1 MSWLGAGIGAGIG
14 MMFGGPIGAAL
25 GAWVGGSFG
34 SGLKRMAE
42 AGIPLNRD
50 GAQAVFI
57 VALFSML
64 AKMAKADGQV
74 SKAEIQLV
82 DDFIKNNLRL
92 SGDDRQQAIKIF
104 QNAKDDEYSI
114 YDYAQQYRQ
123 LIRNQAMREMVY
135 RLLFAVAF
143 ADGELHPAEE
153 KILKDIPASLGLHDS
168 IFTAMFNEFARHG
181 GAPAGAG
188 GLKAHYDV
196 LGVSEDVSDRE
207 LKLAY
212 RRKAAEF
219 HPDKIA
225 SKGLPEEFMRH
236 AEDQM
241 KSVTVAY
248 DTIVAARKREAAASQ
263 A

>member
-25 GAWVGGSFG
+25 GAWVGSSFG
-34 SGLKRMAE
+34 SGLKKLSD
-42 AGIPLNRD
+42 AGITLNRD

-92 SGDDRQQAIKIF
+92 NAEDRQQAIKIF
-104 QNAKDDEYSI
+104 QNAKDDQFTI
-114 YDYAQQYRQ
+114 YDYARQYRQ

-153 KILKDIPASLGLHDS
+153 QILRRIPGDLGLHAS
-168 IFTAMFNEFARHG
+168 IFTAMFNEFGHRG
-181 GAPAGAG
+181 GATSTGN
-188 GLKAHYDV
+188 LQAHYDI
-196 LGVSEDVSDRE
+196 LECSPDASDKE

-212 RRKAAEF
+212 RRKAAEY

-225 SKGLPEEFMRH
+225 SKGLPDEFMRH

-248 DTIVAARKREAAASQ
+248 DTIVAARKRQAAVDQ
-263 A
+263 V

>member
-25 GAWVGGSFG
+25 GAWVGSSFG
-34 SGLKRMAE
+34 SGLKRLSE
-42 AGIPLNRD
+42 AGVTLNRD
-50 GAQAVFI
+50 GAQTVFI

-74 SKAEIQLV
+74 SKEEIQLV

-92 SGDDRQQAIKIF
+92 AAEDRQEAIKIF
-104 QNAKDDEYSI
+104 QNAKDDNYSI
-114 YDYAQQYRQ
+114 YDYARQFRQ

-153 KILKDIPASLGLHDS
+153 RILRDIPEALGLHSS
-168 IFTAMFNEFARHG
+168 IFTAMFNEFGQRGAATSG
-181 GAPAGAG
+181 GS
-188 GLKAHYDV
+188 LQAHYDV
-196 LGVSEDVSDRE
+196 LECSPEVSDKE

-225 SKGLPEEFMRH
+225 SKGLPEAFMRH

-241 KSVTVAY
+241 KSITVAY
-248 DTIVAARKREAAASQ
+248 DTIVAARKRQAAVNEA
-263 A
+263 

>member
-25 GAWVGGSFG
+25 GAWVGSSFG
-34 SGLKRMAE
+34 SGLKKLNE
-42 AGIPLNRD
+42 AGVTLNRE
-50 GAQAVFI
+50 GAQTVFI

-74 SKAEIQLV
+74 SKAEVRLV

-92 SGDDRQQAIKIF
+92 NAEDRQQAIKIF
-104 QNAKDDEYSI
+104 QNAKDDQFSI
-114 YDYAQQYRQ
+114 YDYANQYRQ

-153 KILKDIPASLGLHDS
+153 QILRRIPEALGLHAS
-168 IFTAMFNEFARHG
+168 IFTSMFNEFSHGSSGARG
-181 GAPAGAG
+181 DA
-188 GLKAHYDV
+188 LQTHYDV
-196 LGVSEDVSDRE
+196 LGCTPEVDDRE

-225 SKGLPEEFMRH
+225 AKGLPEEFMRH

-241 KSVTVAY
+241 KSITVAY
-248 DTIVAARKREAAASQ
+248 DTIVAARKRQAAVDQ
-263 A
+263 V

>member
-34 SGLKRMAE
+34 SGLKKLSE
-42 AGIPLNRD
+42 AGVTLNRD
-50 GAQAVFI
+50 GAQTVFI

-74 SKAEIQLV
+74 SKAEIQLIE
-82 DDFIKNNLRL
+82 DFISNNLRL
-92 SGDDRQQAIKIF
+92 NAEDRKQAIKIF
-104 QNAKDDEYSI
+104 QNAKDDNFSI
-114 YDYAQQYRQ
+114 YDYANQYRQ

-153 KILKDIPASLGLHDS
+153 QILRRIPEALGLHES
-168 IFTAMFNEFARHG
+168 IFTAMFNEFGR
-181 GAPAGAG
+181 GAAGASGTG
-188 GLKAHYDV
+188 GLQAHYDI
-196 LGVSEDVSDRE
+196 LECSPDVSDRE

-219 HPDKIA
+219 HPDKMA

-248 DTIVAARKREAAASQ
+248 DTIVAARKRQAAVERA
-263 A
+263 

>member
-25 GAWVGGSFG
+25 GAWVGSSFG
-34 SGLKRMAE
+34 SGLKKMAD
-42 AGIPLNRD
+42 AGITLNRD
-50 GAQAVFI
+50 GAQTVFI
-57 VALFSML
+57 VTLFSML

-74 SKAEIQLV
+74 SKAEIQLIE
-82 DDFIKNNLRL
+82 DFIKNNLRL
-92 SGDDRQQAIKIF
+92 TGEDREQAIKIF
-104 QNAKDDEYSI
+104 QNAKSDSYSI
-114 YDYAQQYRQ
+114 YDYAEQYRQ

-153 KILKDIPASLGLHDS
+153 KILRQIPASLGLHES
-168 IFTAMFNEFARHG
+168 IFSAMFQEFGR
-181 GAPAGAG
+181 GAAGHSG
-188 GLKAHYDV
+188 GLQAHYDI
-196 LGVSEDVSDRE
+196 LECSPDANDRE

-219 HPDKIA
+219 HPDKLA
-225 SKGLPEEFMRH
+225 AKGLPDEFMRH

-241 KSVTVAY
+241 KSITVAY
-248 DTIVAARKREAAASQ
+248 DTIVAARKREAAVN
-263 A
+263 

>member
-34 SGLKRMAE
+34 SGLKKLSD
-42 AGIPLNRD
+42 AGVTLNRE
-50 GAQAVFI
+50 GAQTVFI

-74 SKAEIQLV
+74 SKAEIALV
-82 DDFIKNNLRL
+82 DDFINNNLRL
-92 SGDDRQQAIKIF
+92 NAEDRKQAIKIF
-104 QNAKDDEYSI
+104 QNAKDDDFSI
-114 YDYAQQYRQ
+114 YDYANQYRQ

-153 KILKDIPASLGLHDS
+153 QILRKIPESLGLHGS
-168 IFTAMFNEFARHG
+168 IFTAMFNEFAHRAP
-181 GAPAGAG
+181 GASGDT
-188 GLKAHYDV
+188 LQAHYDI
-196 LGVSEDVSDRE
+196 LECTADASDKE

-212 RRKAAEF
+212 RRKAAEY

-225 SKGLPEEFMRH
+225 SKGLPDEFMRH

-241 KSVTVAY
+241 KSITVAY
-248 DTIVAARKREAAASQ
+248 DTIVAARKRQAAVDRA
-263 A
+263 

>member
-25 GAWVGGSFG
+25 GAWVGSSFS
-34 SGLKRMAE
+34 SGLQRA
-42 AGIPLNRD
+42 AGAAGKLNRD
-50 GAQAVFI
+50 GAQTVFI
-57 VALFSML
+57 VTLFSML

-74 SKAEIQLV
+74 SKAEVRFIE
-82 DDFIKNNLRL
+82 DFMDNNLRL
-92 SGDDRQQAIKIF
+92 SAEDRKQAIKIF
-104 QNAKDDEYSI
+104 QNAKTDNYTI
-114 YDYAQQYRQ
+114 YDYAGQYQQ
-123 LIRNQAMREMVY
+123 LVRNQAMREMVY
-135 RLLFAVAF
+135 RLLFAVAY
-143 ADGELHPAEE
+143 ADGELHASEE
-153 KILKDIPASLGLHDS
+153 EILRRIPEYLGLDAS
-168 IFTAMFNEFARHG
+168 IFAAMQGEFGRR
-181 GAPAGAG
+181 APSSTVS
-188 GLKAHYDV
+188 LEQHYAI
-196 LGVSEDVSDRE
+196 LGCSPDTSDRE

-248 DTIVAARKREAAASQ
+248 DTIVEARKRKAAATS
-263 A
+263 

>member
-25 GAWVGGSFG
+25 GAWVGSSFG

-42 AGIPLNRD
+42 AGVTLNRD
-50 GAQAVFI
+50 GAQTVFI

-82 DDFIKNNLRL
+82 EDFIKHNLRL
-92 SGDDRQQAIKIF
+92 SPEDRQQAIKIF
-104 QNAKDDEYSI
+104 QNAKDDQYTI
-114 YDYAQQYRQ
+114 YDYAQQFRQ

-153 KILKDIPASLGLHDS
+153 QILKQIPASLGLHES
-168 IFTAMFNEFARHG
+168 IFTAMFNEFAQNG
-181 GAPAGAG
+181 GAPASGTS
-188 GLKAHYDV
+188 LKAHYDT
-196 LGVSEDVSDRE
+196 LGVSADVSDRD

-248 DTIVAARKREAAASQ
+248 DAIVAARKREAAVNQ

>member
-25 GAWVGGSFG
+25 GAWVGSSFS
-34 SGLKRMAE
+34 SGLKKLSE
-42 AGIPLNRD
+42 QGIPLNRD
-50 GAQAVFI
+50 GAQTVFI

-74 SKAEIQLV
+74 SKAEVQLI
-82 DDFIKNNLRL
+82 DDFINNNLRL
-92 SGDDRQQAIKIF
+92 NAEDRQQAIKIF
-104 QNAKDDEYSI
+104 QNAKSDQFSI
-114 YDYAQQYRQ
+114 YDYARQYRQ

-153 KILKDIPASLGLHDS
+153 QILRKIPEELGLHAS
-168 IFTAMFNEFARHG
+168 IFTAMFNEFGHG
-181 GAPAGAG
+181 GPATSEGS
-188 GLKAHYDV
+188 LKAHYDV
-196 LGVSEDVSDRE
+196 LECSPDVSDRE

-225 SKGLPEEFMRH
+225 SKGLPDEFMRH

-241 KSVTVAY
+241 KSITVAY
-248 DTIVAARKREAAASQ
+248 DTIVAARKREAAVNQ

>member
-25 GAWVGGSFG
+25 GAWIGSSFS
-34 SGLKRMAE
+34 SGLQRVTGA
-42 AGIPLNRD
+42 AGKLNRD

-57 VALFSML
+57 VTLFSML

-74 SKAEIQLV
+74 SRAEVRFIE
-82 DDFIKNNLRL
+82 DFMENNLRL
-92 SGDDRQQAIKIF
+92 SAEDRKQAIKIF
-104 QNAKDDEYSI
+104 QNAKSDKYSI
-114 YDYAQQYRQ
+114 YDYAAQYRQ
-123 LIRNQAMREMVY
+123 LVHNQAMREMVY
-135 RLLFAVAF
+135 RVLFAVAH
-143 ADGELHPAEE
+143 ADGELHASEE
-153 KILKDIPASLGLHDS
+153 EILRRIPEYLGLHAS
-168 IFTAMFNEFARHG
+168 IFAAMQGEFER
-181 GAPAGAG
+181 GAPASSAAS
-188 GLKAHYDV
+188 LEQHYAV
-196 LGVSEDVSDRE
+196 LDCTPETSDRD

-248 DTIVAARKREAAASQ
+248 DTIVEARKRKAAATT
-263 A
+263 

>member
-25 GAWVGGSFG
+25 GAWVGSSFG
-34 SGLKRMAE
+34 SGLKRLSE
-42 AGIPLNRD
+42 AGVTLNRD
-50 GAQAVFI
+50 GVQTVFI

-74 SKAEIQLV
+74 SKAEIQLIE
-82 DDFIKNNLRL
+82 DFINNNLRL
-92 SGDDRQQAIKIF
+92 KGEDRQQAIKIF
-104 QNAKDDEYSI
+104 QNAKNDDFSI
-114 YDYAQQYRQ
+114 YDYANQYRQ

-153 KILKDIPASLGLHDS
+153 EILRKIPASLGLHES
-168 IFTAMFNEFARHG
+168 IFSAMFNEFTHRSPG
-181 GAPAGAG
+181 SGNN
-188 GLKAHYDV
+188 LQAHYDI
-196 LGVSEDVSDRE
+196 LECSPDVSDKE

-219 HPDKIA
+219 HPDKMA

-248 DTIVAARKREAAASQ
+248 DTIVAARKREAAVSQ

>member
-25 GAWVGGSFG
+25 GAWVGSSFG
-34 SGLKRMAE
+34 AGLKKLGD
-42 AGIPLNRD
+42 AGVTLNRD
-50 GAQAVFI
+50 GAQTVFI

-74 SKAEIQLV
+74 SKAEVQLV
-82 DDFIKNNLRL
+82 DDFINNNLRL
-92 SGDDRQQAIKIF
+92 NLEDRQQAIKIF
-104 QNAKDDEYSI
+104 QNAKSDDFSI
-114 YDYAQQYRQ
+114 YDYARQYRQ
-123 LIRNQAMREMVY
+123 LIRNQAMRELVY

-143 ADGELHPAEE
+143 ADGDLHPAEE
-153 KILKDIPASLGLHDS
+153 KILREIPESLGLHDS
-168 IFTAMFNEFARHG
+168 IFSAMLNEFTHRSPGARG
-181 GAPAGAG
+181 ET
-188 GLKAHYDV
+188 LQAHYDI
-196 LGVSEDVSDRE
+196 LGCSPDASDKE

-212 RRKAAEF
+212 RRKAGEF

-225 SKGLPEEFMRH
+225 AKGLPDEFMRH

-241 KSVTVAY
+241 KSITVAY
-248 DTIVAARKREAAASQ
+248 DTIVVARKREAAVNQ

>member
-25 GAWVGGSFG
+25 GAWVGSSFG
-34 SGLKRMAE
+34 SGLKKLSE
-42 AGIPLNRD
+42 AGIPLNRE
-50 GAQAVFI
+50 GAQTVFI

-74 SKAEIQLV
+74 SKAEVQLI
-82 DDFIKNNLRL
+82 DDFINNNLRL
-92 SGDDRQQAIKIF
+92 NAEDRQQAIKIF
-104 QNAKDDEYSI
+104 QNAKSDQYSI
-114 YDYAQQYRQ
+114 YDYARQYRQ

-153 KILKDIPASLGLHDS
+153 QILRRIPEELGLHAS
-168 IFTAMFNEFARHG
+168 IFTAMFNEFGH
-181 GAPAGAG
+181 GAG
-188 GLKAHYDV
+188 PAASGDSLKAHYDI
-196 LGVSEDVSDRE
+196 LECSPDASDRE

-248 DTIVAARKREAAASQ
+248 DTIVAARKRQ
-263 A
+263 AEVNQA

>member
-14 MMFGGPIGAAL
+14 LMFGGPIGAAL
-25 GAWVGGSFG
+25 GAWVGSSFG
-34 SGLKRMAE
+34 SGLQRATT
-42 AGIPLNRD
+42 AGAALNRE
-50 GAQAVFI
+50 GAQTIFI

-74 SKAEIQLV
+74 SRAEIRLIE
-82 DDFIKNNLRL
+82 DFIKNNLRL
-92 SGDDRQQAIKIF
+92 NSDDRQQAIRIF
-104 QNAKDDEYSI
+104 QNSKDDNYSI

-135 RLLFAVAF
+135 RLLFAVAY
-143 ADGELHPAEE
+143 ADGELHSAEE
-153 KILKDIPASLGLHDS
+153 SILRQIPAHLGLHES
-168 IFTAMFNEFARHG
+168 LFAAMQGEFDRRASASG
-181 GAPAGAG
+181 GS
-188 GLKAHYDV
+188 LQRHYDI
-196 LGVSEDVSDRE
+196 LECSPDASDKE

-225 SKGLPEEFMRH
+225 ARGLPEEFMRY

-248 DTIVAARKREAAASQ
+248 DAIVTARKKVEA
-263 A
+263 

>member
-14 MMFGGPIGAAL
+14 MVFGGPIGAAL
-25 GAWVGGSFG
+25 GAWIGSSFG
-34 SGLKRMAE
+34 SGLRNVGATAK
-42 AGIPLNRD
+42 LNRD

-57 VALFSML
+57 VTLFSML

-74 SKAEIQLV
+74 SKAEVDLI

-92 SGDDRQQAIKIF
+92 GEEERAEAIRIF
-104 QNAKDDEYSI
+104 QNAKTDSYSI
-114 YDYAQQYRQ
+114 YDYAKQYRQ
-123 LIRNQAMREMVY
+123 LVRNQAMREVVY
-135 RLLFAVAF
+135 RLLFAVAH
-143 ADGELHPAEE
+143 ADGQLHRAEE
-153 KILKDIPASLGLHDS
+153 EILRRIPAYLGLHES
-168 IFTAMFNEFARHG
+168 IFSAMAGEFGNR
-181 GAPAGAG
+181 GASSAVS
-188 GLKAHYDV
+188 LEQHYAV
-196 LGVSEDVSDRE
+196 LGCAPDVSDRE

-225 SKGLPEEFMRH
+225 SKGLPDEFLRH

-248 DTIVAARKREAAASQ
+248 ETIVAARKRSAASET

>member
-25 GAWVGGSFG
+25 GAWVGSSFG

-50 GAQAVFI
+50 GAQTVFI

-74 SKAEIQLV
+74 SKAEIQLIE
-82 DDFIKNNLRL
+82 DFIKHNLRL
-92 SGDDRQQAIKIF
+92 SKEDRDQAIKIF
-104 QNAKDDEYSI
+104 QNAKSDSYSI
-114 YDYAQQYRQ
+114 YDYAEQYRQ

-153 KILKDIPASLGLHDS
+153 EILRRIPASLGLHES
-168 IFTAMFNEFARHG
+168 IFSAMFNEFGRR
-181 GAPAGAG
+181 GAAPTSAGS
-188 GLKAHYDV
+188 LQAHYDV
-196 LGVSEDVSDRE
+196 LGCSPDVSDRD

-225 SKGLPEEFMRH
+225 AKGLPEEFMRH

-248 DTIVAARKREAAASQ
+248 DTIMAARKREAAVS
-263 A
+263 

>member
-25 GAWVGGSFG
+25 GAWVGSSFG
-34 SGLKRMAE
+34 SGLKKLSE
-42 AGIPLNRD
+42 AGVTLNRE
-50 GAQAVFI
+50 GAQTVFI

-82 DDFIKNNLRL
+82 DDFINNNLRL
-92 SGDDRQQAIKIF
+92 NAEDRQQAIKIF
-104 QNAKDDEYSI
+104 QNAKDDQFSI

-153 KILKDIPASLGLHDS
+153 QILRKIPEALGLHAS
-168 IFTAMFNEFARHG
+168 IFTAMFNEFGHR
-181 GAPAGAG
+181 GAG
-188 GLKAHYDV
+188 TGSSNLQAHYDI
-196 LGVSEDVSDRE
+196 LECSPDASDKE

-212 RRKAAEF
+212 RRKAAEY

-248 DTIVAARKREAAASQ
+248 DTIVAARKRQAAVDQ
-263 A
+263 V

>member
-25 GAWVGGSFG
+25 GAWVGSAFS
-34 SGLKRMAE
+34 SGLQRHA
-42 AGIPLNRD
+42 AGALDRE
-50 GAQAVFI
+50 GMQTVFI

-74 SKAEIQLV
+74 STAEIQLV
-82 DDFIKNNLRL
+82 EGFIDNNLRL
-92 SGDDRQQAIKIF
+92 NTEDRQQAIKIF
-104 QNAKDDEYSI
+104 QNAKNDRYSI
-114 YDYAQQYRQ
+114 YDYAQQYQQ
-123 LIRNQAMREMVY
+123 LIRDQAMREMVY
-135 RLLFAVAF
+135 RLLFAVAQ

-153 KILKDIPASLGLHDS
+153 EILRKIPKYLGLQAS
-168 IFTAMFNEFARHG
+168 IFSAMWSEFSRGHLSSG
-181 GAPAGAG
+181 KS
-188 GLKAHYDV
+188 LQAHYDT
-196 LGVSEDVSDRE
+196 LGCDSEVSDKA

-241 KSVTVAY
+241 KTITAAY
-248 DTIVAARKREAAASQ
+248 DAIVTSRKQKRSASVH
-263 A
+263 

>member
-34 SGLKRMAE
+34 SGLKKLSD
-42 AGIPLNRD
+42 AGVTLNRD
-50 GAQAVFI
+50 GAQTVFI

-92 SGDDRQQAIKIF
+92 NAEDRQQAIKIF
-104 QNAKDDEYSI
+104 QNAKDDQFSI
-114 YDYAQQYRQ
+114 YDYARQYRQ

-153 KILKDIPASLGLHDS
+153 QILRRIPEELGLHAS
-168 IFTAMFNEFARHG
+168 IFNAMFNEFGHR
-181 GAPAGAG
+181 GASTGSG
-188 GLKAHYDV
+188 SLQAHYDI
-196 LGVSEDVSDRE
+196 LECSPEASDKE

-212 RRKAAEF
+212 RRKAAEY

-248 DTIVAARKREAAASQ
+248 DTIVAARKRQAAVDQ
-263 A
+263 V

>member
-25 GAWVGGSFG
+25 GAWIGSSFTAG
-34 SGLKRMAE
+34 LQRITSEASG
-42 AGIPLNRD
+42 LNRD

-57 VALFSML
+57 VTLFSML

-74 SKAEIQLV
+74 SKAEVQMIE
-82 DDFIKNNLRL
+82 DFMRNNLRL
-92 SGDDRQQAIKIF
+92 SSEDRKQAIKIF
-104 QNAKDDEYSI
+104 ENAKTDAYSI
-114 YDYAQQYRQ
+114 YDYAQQYQQ
-123 LIRNQAMREMVY
+123 LVRNQAMREMVY
-135 RLLFAVAF
+135 RVLFAVAY
-143 ADGELHPAEE
+143 ADGELHASEE
-153 KILKDIPASLGLHDS
+153 EILRRIPNFLGLHES
-168 IFTAMFNEFARHG
+168 IFAAMQGEFDRR
-181 GAPAGAG
+181 APTSADS
-188 GLKAHYDV
+188 LQQHYAV
-196 LGVSEDVSDRE
+196 LGCTPDTNDRD

-225 SKGLPEEFMRH
+225 AKGLPEEFMRH

-248 DTIVAARKREAAASQ
+248 DTIVEARKRKAAAN

>member
-25 GAWVGGSFG
+25 GAWIGSSFS
-34 SGLKRMAE
+34 SGLQRVTGA
-42 AGIPLNRD
+42 AGQLNRD

-57 VALFSML
+57 VTLFSML
-64 AKMAKADGQV
+64 AKMAKADGKV
-74 SKAEIQLV
+74 SKAEVRFIE
-82 DDFIKNNLRL
+82 DFMRNNLRL
-92 SGDDRQQAIKIF
+92 SAEDRKQAIKIF
-104 QNAKDDEYSI
+104 ENAKTDEYSI

-123 LIRNQAMREMVY
+123 LVRNRAMREMVY
-135 RLLFAVAF
+135 RVLFAVAY
-143 ADGELHPAEE
+143 ADGELHASEE
-153 KILKDIPASLGLHDS
+153 EILRRIPEYLGLHAS
-168 IFTAMFNEFARHG
+168 VFAAMQGEFDRAA
-181 GAPAGAG
+181 APGSSSAS
-188 GLKAHYDV
+188 LEQHYAILECTPDT
-196 LGVSEDVSDRE
+196 SDRD

-241 KSVTVAY
+241 KSITVAY
-248 DTIVAARKREAAASQ
+248 DTIVEARKRKAAATT
-263 A
+263 

>member
-25 GAWVGGSFG
+25 GAWVGSSFS
-34 SGLKRMAE
+34 SGLKKLSD
-42 AGIPLNRD
+42 AGVTLNRD
-50 GAQAVFI
+50 GAQTVVI

-92 SGDDRQQAIKIF
+92 NAEDRQQAIKIF
-104 QNAKDDEYSI
+104 QNAKDDQFSI
-114 YDYAQQYRQ
+114 YDYARQYRQ

-153 KILKDIPASLGLHDS
+153 QILRKIPEALGLHAS
-168 IFTAMFNEFARHG
+168 IFTAMFNEFGHRGASTSG
-181 GAPAGAG
+181 GN
-188 GLKAHYDV
+188 LQAHYDI
-196 LGVSEDVSDRE
+196 LECSPDASDKE

-225 SKGLPEEFMRH
+225 SKGLPDEFMRH

-248 DTIVAARKREAAASQ
+248 DTIVAARKRQAAVDQ
-263 A
+263 V

>member
-34 SGLKRMAE
+34 SGLKKLSD
-42 AGIPLNRD
+42 AGVTLNRE
-50 GAQAVFI
+50 GAQTVFI

-82 DDFIKNNLRL
+82 DDFINNNLRL
-92 SGDDRQQAIKIF
+92 SGEDRKQAIKIF
-104 QNAKDDEYSI
+104 QNAKDDDFSI
-114 YDYAQQYRQ
+114 YDYANQYRQ

-153 KILKDIPASLGLHDS
+153 QILRKIPEALGLHAS
-168 IFTAMFNEFARHG
+168 IFNAMFHEFGQRGPGAS
-181 GAPAGAG
+181 GAP
-188 GLKAHYDV
+188 LQAHYDI
-196 LGVSEDVSDRE
+196 LECSSDASDKE

-248 DTIVAARKREAAASQ
+248 DTIVAARKRQ
-263 A
+263 AVVDRV

>member
-25 GAWVGGSFG
+25 GAWVGSSFG
-34 SGLKRMAE
+34 SGLKKLSE
-42 AGIPLNRD
+42 AGVTLNRE
-50 GAQAVFI
+50 GAQTVFI

-82 DDFIKNNLRL
+82 DDFINNNLRL
-92 SGDDRQQAIKIF
+92 NAEDRQQAIKIF
-104 QNAKDDEYSI
+104 QNAKDDQFSI

-153 KILKDIPASLGLHDS
+153 QILRKIPASLGLHES
-168 IFTAMFNEFARHG
+168 IFTAMYNEFTHRSP
-181 GAPAGAG
+181 GASADT
-188 GLKAHYDV
+188 LKAHYDI
-196 LGVSEDVSDRE
+196 LGCSPEATDKE

-225 SKGLPEEFMRH
+225 SKGLPDEFMRH

-241 KSVTVAY
+241 KTITVAY
-248 DTIVAARKREAAASQ
+248 DTIVAARKRQAAVDQ
-263 A
+263 V

>member
-14 MMFGGPIGAAL
+14 LMFGGPIGAAL
-25 GAWVGGSFG
+25 GAWIGGSFS
-34 SGLKRMAE
+34 SGLQRATGVG
-42 AGIPLNRD
+42 AGLNRD

-74 SKAEIQLV
+74 SKAEIRLV
-82 DDFIKNNLRL
+82 EDFMRDNLRL
-92 SGDDRQQAIKIF
+92 GAEDRQQAIRIF
-104 QNAKDDEYSI
+104 QNAKSDNYSI

-135 RLLFAVAF
+135 RLLFAVAY
-143 ADGELHPAEE
+143 ADGELHSAEE
-153 KILKDIPASLGLHDS
+153 AILRRIPEYLGLPES
-168 IFTAMFNEFARHG
+168 LFFAMQGEFCGRG
-181 GAPAGAG
+181 PVSGNS
-188 GLKAHYDV
+188 LQQHYQV
-196 LGVSEDVSDRE
+196 LECSPDVSDRD

-219 HPDKIA
+219 HPDKISA
-225 SKGLPEEFMRH
+225 KGLPEEFMRY

-241 KSVTVAY
+241 KSITVAY
-248 DTIVAARKREAAASQ
+248 DAITTARKRKVGQS
-263 A
+263 